1 MNASRILWLLTVGI
15 AAVLGWFLG
24 RSPRAVPD
32 TKPHQEGPK
41 ILYYQSSM
49 HPWIKS
55 DRPGKCTICGMDLA
69 PVFEGQ
75 AGFTGSEGLV
85 TLSSNSITVSHV
97 QTSPVIR
104 QPVVRSVRLNGS
116 VDDDDSRHRI
126 LSARV
131 EGRIERLFVNYPG
144 AEVRAGEPLAL
155 VYSPSLL
162 TAVRE
167 YLALLKG
174 PAGSGPIRDAAAL
187 RLVQL
192 GLLPSQVDSLP
203 GTFADTNLTL
213 EILSPMTGTVVAK
226 NVFEGQ
232 SLTVG
237 QPLFELADFDT
248 MWLKLQVYENDL
260 GWLRPGQAVEITSPS
275 LPGLVLTNAIT
286 FIDPNFNP
294 QTRSTLIRVEI
305 PNPLES
311 TPTGPRRRIP
321 HRVLAEARVRV
332 ASEPTLTI
340 PRSAVLDSGQPL
352 AYVELGTGAYE
363 PRPLVIG
370 LRGDREVEVR
380 SGVSEGE
387 RVVTQGA
394 LLLDAQAQL
403 HQLVQAPQEFPSAD
417 AETLPE
423 PSGEQKTA
431 LKSFLKTA
439 DGVREALSSDSLDSF
454 NANLAQLHQEA
465 ERLRDA
471 FAAGSTGTSHPE
483 RDRAHPERDR
493 SSIKSTTTA
502 ATGGQ
507 VIDPTPIKGQVIYPT
522 DSRPSPEGQQRDK
535 GTGHLSFQPG
545 DRSSIGEQ
553 EGKPGG
559 RLPGSPDKGTGHLTA
574 GHPPSSA
581 STWGQAIHPIVA
593 ASHLDPA
600 PDLPSARREFHPL
613 SERIVALASQLRALP
628 EFGTLKVYQCPM
640 TRRSFEGAP
649 AKAAWL
655 QLEGPIRNPY
665 FGAEMLDCGT
675 EVRP

>member
-1 MNASRILWLLTVGI
+1 MNASRILWILTIGL
-15 AAVLGWFLG
+15 AAAIGWFLG
-24 RSPRAVPD
+24 RNPWSTQTATPD
-32 TKPHQEGPK
+32 AAGPK

-75 AGFTGSEGLV
+75 AGFAGAEGLV
-85 TLSSNSITVSHV
+85 TLSTNSITVSHV
-97 QTSPVIR
+97 QTSPVVR
-104 QPVVRSVRLNGS
+104 QPVVRTVRLNGS
-116 VDDDDSRHRI
+116 VDDDDSRHRV

-131 EGRIERLFVNYPG
+131 EGRIERLFVNYQG

-203 GTFADTNLTL
+203 KTFADTNLTL
-213 EILSPMTGTVVAK
+213 EILAPMTGTVVAK

-232 SLTVG
+232 ALTVG

-248 MWLKLQVYENDL
+248 LWLKLQVYENDL
-260 GWLRPGQAVEITSPS
+260 GWLRPGQAVEITSPA

-286 FIDPNFNP
+286 FIDPNFNA
-294 QTRSTLIRVEI
+294 QTRSTLARVEI

-311 TPTGPRRRIP
+311 TPAGPRRRIP

-332 ASEPTLTI
+332 ASEAILTI
-340 PRSAVLDSGQPL
+340 PRSAVLDSGQPI
-352 AYVELGTGAYE
+352 AFVEMGNGAYE
-363 PRPLVIG
+363 PRSLVIG
-370 LRGDREVEVR
+370 LRGDRDIEVK
-380 SGVSEGE
+380 SGLAEGE

-403 HQLVQAPQEFPSAD
+403 HQLVQPQATPSTPPSSNGQDLAPSPSQDLTLEQAAVIADFLKQAD
-417 AETLPE
+417 A
-423 PSGEQKTA
+423 A
-431 LKSFLKTA
+431 
-439 DGVREALSSDSLDSF
+439 REALSSDALADF
-454 NANLAQLHQEA
+454 NAA
-465 ERLRDA
+465 
-471 FAAGSTGTSHPE
+471 
-483 RDRAHPERDR
+483 
-493 SSIKSTTTA
+493 
-502 ATGGQ
+502 
-507 VIDPTPIKGQVIYPT
+507 
-522 DSRPSPEGQQRDK
+522 
-535 GTGHLSFQPG
+535 
-545 DRSSIGEQ
+545 
-553 EGKPGG
+553 
-559 RLPGSPDKGTGHLTA
+559 LPGLHEQADRLARTLTNA
-574 GHPPSSA
+574 PSWS
-581 STWGQAIHPIVA
+581 QVVVRIVP

-600 PDLPSARREFHPL
+600 PDLESARKEFHSL
-613 SERIVALASQLRALP
+613 SEAVVALGRLLRPLP
-628 EFGTLKVYQCPM
+628 AFATLKLYECPM
-640 TRRSFEGAP
+640 TRRAFPGAP
-649 AKAAWL
+649 PKASWF
-655 QLEGPIRNPY
+655 QLGGPIRNPY

>member
-1 MNASRILWLLTVGI
+1 
-15 AAVLGWFLG
+15 
-24 RSPRAVPD
+24 
-32 TKPHQEGPK
+32 
-41 ILYYQSSM
+41 M

-97 QTSPVIR
+97 QTSPVVS
-104 QPVVRSVRLNGS
+104 QPVVRTVRLNGS
-116 VDDDDSRHRI
+116 MDDDESRHRV

-155 VYSPSLL
+155 IYSPSLL

-203 GTFADTNLTL
+203 RTFADTNLTL

-403 HQLVQAPQEFPSAD
+403 HQLVQAPREFPSAD

-423 PSGEQKTA
+423 PSMEQRTA
-431 LKSFLKTA
+431 LKGFLKTA
-439 DGVREALSSDSLDSF
+439 DGVREALSSDSLDVF
-454 NANLAQLHQEA
+454 NANLARLHQEA

-471 FAAGSTGTSHPE
+471 FAAGSTGTSPQN
-483 RDRAHPERDR
+483 RDR
-493 SSIKSTTTA
+493 SSITSTTTA
-502 ATGGQ
+502 AIGGQ
-507 VIDPTPIKGQVIYPT
+507 AIDPTPIKGQVIYPT

-545 DRSSIGEQ
+545 DRSSVGEH
-553 EGKPGG
+553 EGKP
-559 RLPGSPDKGTGHLTA
+559 RHDKGAGHLTA
-574 GHPPSSA
+574 DHPPASA
-581 STWGQAIHPIVA
+581 STWGQVIHSIVA

-613 SERIVALASQLRALP
+613 SERIVVLASRLRALP